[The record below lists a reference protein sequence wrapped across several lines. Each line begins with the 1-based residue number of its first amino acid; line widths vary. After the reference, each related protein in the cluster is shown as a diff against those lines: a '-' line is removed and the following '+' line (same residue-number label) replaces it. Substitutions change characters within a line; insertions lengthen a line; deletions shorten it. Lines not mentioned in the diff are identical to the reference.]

1 MSKIKFPKI
10 FFRVSITIIIPI
22 LVILASYFKVFET
35 FELATLDLRFKLRPP
50 QKITDK
56 IVIIEIAED
65 TLSKIGQWPI
75 DRKFHAA
82 LIDTLTAC
90 GAESVIFDI
99 LFSTKSNPD
108 SDALFV
114 ESVKKSKKVYLPVA
128 LRLSEEKQ
136 KTIFPKAT
144 EIESEPMPELL
155 DTARGIG
162 HINVTTD
169 IDGKRRRSPLFID
182 YKKRVIPHISF
193 FALCD
198 SLGVAIKDISVERG
212 GYLQLKP
219 DLKVPID
226 SYGRMLI
233 NYAGYWGQAFRH
245 YSFID
250 ILTSYRDLRMGKA
263 PVVDLNELKGKICL
277 VGLTA
282 VATHDLNP
290 IPLQGRYPM
299 VGLHANL
306 LNTILVKSFIVRVAP
321 TVNLLILFLLS
332 TLIVLAVS
340 RLKPAFEILAALSVF
355 FGFIAVSFA
364 LFVFLNIWIDLFYPL
379 LLVSGVY
386 IFCIFRQY
394 IAEQNKRVMMQRD
407 LDIAQRIQ
415 QSFLKQVPFER
426 ERLDIAVK
434 MVAAKSVGGDLYDF
448 VENQDKSFGL
458 MVGDVSGKGVPAALF
473 MAMTVSNF
481 RFHSKT
487 ECDPLK
493 VITALNDQM
502 SAESTSGLFVT
513 LTYIVVDSKTT
524 KLSIVDAGHLPIV
537 YSGKDKETTLIRAT
551 GGMALGIMG
560 AIEFHKN
567 QVVLSPGDVFVL
579 YSDGVTE
586 ARDMKKEEFGE
597 SRLKEVVSK
606 HKEKC
611 AEEITDGIYNELT
624 RFRKNAPQHD
634 DITIMVLKIK

>member
-1 MSKIKFPKI
+1 LKSKNFLRI
-10 FFRVSITIIIPI
+10 SIAIIIPVF
-22 LVILASYFKVFET
+22 VILASYFKAFET

-56 IVIIEIAED
+56 IIIIEIAED

-82 LIDTLTAC
+82 LINVLTAC
-90 GAESVIFDI
+90 GVECVIFDI
-99 LFSTKSNPD
+99 LFSTKSNPN

-114 ESVKKSKKVYLPVA
+114 ESVKKSKKVYLPIA
-128 LRLSEEKQ
+128 LRLLEEKQ
-136 KTIFPKAT
+136 KTIFPKAIK
-144 EIESEPMPELL
+144 IESEPMPELL
-155 DTARGIG
+155 DIARGIG
-162 HINVTTD
+162 HINVVTD

-182 YKKRVIPHISF
+182 YKKGLIPHISF
-193 FALCD
+193 LALCD
-198 SLGVAIKDISVERG
+198 SLGVAVKDISMERG
-212 GYLQLKP
+212 RYLQLKP
-219 DLKVPID
+219 DLRVPID

-250 ILTSYRDLRMGKA
+250 ILTSYRDLSMGKA

-290 IPLQGRYPM
+290 IPLQERYPM

-306 LNTILVKSFIVRVAP
+306 LNTILVKSFIVRVGP
-321 TVNLLILFLLS
+321 VVNLLILFLLS
-332 TLIVLAVS
+332 ALVVLAVS
-340 RLKPAFEILAALSVF
+340 KLKPILEILAVFSVF

-364 LFVFLNIWIDLFYPL
+364 LFAFLNIWIDLFYPL

-386 IFCIFRQY
+386 IFCTFQQY
-394 IAEQNKRVMMQRD
+394 ITEQNKRIMMQRD

-415 QSFLKQVPFER
+415 QSFLKQVPSEK

-448 VENQDKSFGL
+448 VENEDKSFGL

-493 VITALNDQM
+493 VVTALNDQM
-502 SAESTSGLFVT
+502 SAEAASGLFVT

-524 KLSIVDAGHLPIV
+524 RLSIVDAGHLPIV
-537 YSGKDKETTLIRAT
+537 YSGKDKETTLITAT
-551 GGMALGIMG
+551 GGMAIGVMD

-567 QVVLSPGDVFVL
+567 QIAVSPGDVFVL

-586 ARDMKKEEFGE
+586 TRNMKKEEFGDA
-597 SRLKEVVSK
+597 RLKEVVSK
-606 HKEKC
+606 YKEKS
-611 AEEITDGIYNELT
+611 AKEITDSIYNELIQ
-624 RFRKNAPQHD
+624 FRKNAPQHD
-634 DITIMVLKIK
+634 DITIMALKIK